1 MGLNTIRLD
10 PLDRTRYHPLDRPS
24 GVIKRRD
31 QVDCQV
37 DGRVDSR
44 ANSRVDNRVDRWV
57 DRWVNSWANSRVDS
71 RVHNGVN
78 RRIDRR
84 VYLQVDSGLDY
95 RIAENIQRRDQQESC
110 YKSALFSIG
119 QLCSLNYNQESPILI
134 ANHLSLIWIQIIRA
148 NNANKFEIPF
158 DDESRGYGA
167 VLTCHD

>member
-1 MGLNTIRLD
+1 M
-10 PLDRTRYHPLDRPS
+10 
-24 GVIKRRD
+24 IKRRD

-44 ANSRVDNRVDRWV
+44 ANRRVDNRVDRWV
-57 DRWVNSWANSRVDS
+57 NSRANSRVDS
-71 RVHNGVN
+71 RVHNGGN

-110 YKSALFSIG
+110 YKSALLSIG

-167 VLTCHD
+167 NLPRLT